1 MNASLDQLLQHPH
14 LWRATA
20 QRGFSGSGL
29 STGFA
34 TLDGALEQAG
44 WPQDGLIELLSD
56 QQGIGELRTLL
67 PTLKTL
73 THNEDRWV
81 AWVAPPHL
89 LSAPALEAAGLRLDR
104 LLLIHPKTPQ
114 EQLWAMEQALKSGTC
129 SALLGWL
136 DPRHV
141 TPQVLRRLQLAARSG
156 GTLAFLFRP
165 EAAAQKASPAELRL
179 RLEAGENAQEVR
191 LHVLKRR
198 GGWPLEPFE
207 LALNDPLSQQL
218 GQQLE
223 QQLGTAFPGPLPRE
237 NAVPAS
243 PLATTALESSA
254 KGSAETPRR
263 LWAPRGPF
271 RDAVGAPP
279 EAPPRST
286 PLAHRPGGK
295 GSSQAARH

>member
-20 QRGFSGSGL
+20 QRGFSRSGL

-73 THNEDRWV
+73 TQSEDRWV

-165 EAAAQKASPAELRL
+165 EAAAQEASPAELRL

-207 LALNDPLSQQL
+207 LALKDPLSQQL
-218 GQQLE
+218 SPPPDQ
-223 QQLGTAFPGPLPRE
+223 
-237 NAVPAS
+237 
-243 PLATTALESSA
+243 PLAAASLEPSS
-254 KGSAETPRR
+254 KGAAETPRR

-271 RDAVGAPP
+271 RDAAGAPP

-286 PLAHRPGGK
+286 PLAHRPGGD
-295 GSSQAARH
+295 GPPQAARH

>member
-73 THNEDRWV
+73 TQSEDRWV

-165 EAAAQKASPAELRL
+165 EAAAQEASPAELRL

-218 GQQLE
+218 NPSPELSSG
-223 QQLGTAFPGPLPRE
+223 GPMPVSIGIPAQPL
-237 NAVPAS
+237 AAAS
-243 PLATTALESSA
+243 PEPSS
-254 KGSAETPRR
+254 KGAAETPRR

-271 RDAVGAPP
+271 RDAAGTPP

-286 PLAHRPGGK
+286 PQAHRPGGD
-295 GSSQAARH
+295 GTPQAARH

>member
-20 QRGFSGSGL
+20 QRDFSRSGL
-29 STGFA
+29 STGFT

-73 THNEDRWV
+73 TQNEDRWV

-165 EAAAQKASPAELRL
+165 EAAAQEASPAELRL
-179 RLEAGENAQEVR
+179 RLEAGEHAQEVR

-207 LALNDPLSQQL
+207 LALSDPLSQQL
-218 GQQLE
+218 GM
-223 QQLGTAFPGPLPRE
+223 AFPGPLPRE

-243 PLATTALESSA
+243 PLAATLLEPSA
-254 KGSAETPRR
+254 KGAAEPPRR

-271 RDAVGAPP
+271 RDAAGAPP
-279 EAPPRST
+279 EAPSRST
-286 PLAHRPGGK
+286 PLAHRPGGN
-295 GSSQAARH
+295 GSPQAARH

>member
-20 QRGFSGSGL
+20 QRDFSRSGL

-73 THNEDRWV
+73 TQNEDRWV

-165 EAAAQKASPAELRL
+165 EAAAQEASPAELRL
-179 RLEAGENAQEVR
+179 RLEAGEHAQEVR

-198 GGWPLEPFE
+198 GGWPLQPFE
-207 LALNDPLSQQL
+207 LALSDPLSQQL
-218 GQQLE
+218 GM
-223 QQLGTAFPGPLPRE
+223 AFPERLPRE
-237 NAVPAS
+237 KAGPAS
-243 PLATTALESSA
+243 PLAATALEPSA
-254 KGSAETPRR
+254 KGAAETPRR

-279 EAPPRST
+279 EAPSRST
-286 PLAHRPGGK
+286 PLAHRPGGN
-295 GSSQAARH
+295 GSPQAARH

>member
-20 QRGFSGSGL
+20 QRDFSGSGL

-73 THNEDRWV
+73 TQNEDRWV

-165 EAAAQKASPAELRL
+165 EAAAREASPAELRL
-179 RLEAGENAQEVR
+179 RLEAGESAQEVR
-191 LHVLKRR
+191 LHILKRR

-218 GQQLE
+218 G
-223 QQLGTAFPGPLPRE
+223 TASGGP
-237 NAVPAS
+237 VPAP
-243 PLATTALESSA
+243 PLEASS
-254 KGSAETPRR
+254 KGTAETPRR

-271 RDAVGAPP
+271 RDAPGAPA
-279 EAPPRST
+279 EAPPRAT
-286 PLAHRPGGK
+286 PLAHRPGDN
-295 GSSQAARH
+295 GSPQAARH

>member
-73 THNEDRWV
+73 TQSEDRWV

-165 EAAAQKASPAELRL
+165 EAAAQEASPAELRL

-218 GQQLE
+218 SPAPEITSG
-223 QQLGTAFPGPLPRE
+223 GPMP
-237 NAVPAS
+237 VSIGIPAQ
-243 PLATTALESSA
+243 PLAAASLEPSS
-254 KGSAETPRR
+254 KGAAETPRR

-271 RDAVGAPP
+271 RDAAGAPP

-286 PLAHRPGGK
+286 PRAHRPGGD
-295 GSSQAARH
+295 GTPQAARH

>member
-20 QRGFSGSGL
+20 QRDFSRSGL

-73 THNEDRWV
+73 TQNEDRWV

-165 EAAAQKASPAELRL
+165 EAAAQEASPAELRL

-191 LHVLKRR
+191 LQILKRR

-218 GQQLE
+218 GM
-223 QQLGTAFPGPLPRE
+223 AFPEPLPRE
-237 NAVPAS
+237 NAVPAL
-243 PLATTALESSA
+243 PLAATALEPSA
-254 KGSAETPRR
+254 KGTAETPRR

-271 RDAVGAPP
+271 REAAGAPP
-279 EAPPRST
+279 EAPSRST
-286 PLAHRPGGK
+286 PLAHRPGGN
-295 GSSQAARH
+295 GSPQAARY